1 MTDADSKVSEM
12 SNLQKVVLSLFVG
25 TSVIWAA
32 YGFIFSD
39 ASAKRDDLKEDIASV
54 KADNAALRQTIAD
67 KERTLEAIDTRPEA
81 QKQLV
86 REELGYIGKD
96 EIIVELP
103 SNAPEVSA
111 ESND

>member
-1 MTDADSKVSEM
+1 MADGKSKVSEM
-12 SNLQKVVLSLFVG
+12 STIQKAVFTLLVG

-39 ASAKRDDLKEDIASV
+39 ASVKRDDLQDDIATV
-54 KADNAALRQTIAD
+54 KADNEALRETIQE
-67 KERTLEAIDTRPEA
+67 KERTREAINTRSDA

-96 EIIVELP
+96 EVIVELP
-103 SNAPEVSA
+103 SGVQEASA
-111 ESND
+111 EPQ